1 MAKRKPTM
9 ITPKQY
15 AEQIET
21 PYPTV
26 MRWLQKELIP
36 GAEKRELPFGGW
48 YYAIPEGT
56 PPPDLKPGPKPKS
69 AGDGEVSTATDAPDD
84 GMPSAVTGRPA
95 KSGKAR
101 KATSEQPSKKPTR
114 SKSK

>member
-1 MAKRKPTM
+1 MAKKKANM

-15 AEQIET
+15 AELTGT

-48 YYAIPEGT
+48 YYAIPDDA
-56 PPPDLKPGPKPKS
+56 PRPALKPGPKAKEN
-69 AGDGEVSTATDAPDD
+69 GVVSMATEEKP
-84 GMPSAVTGRPA
+84 TKPA
-95 KSGKAR
+95 KKAG
-101 KATSEQPSKKPTR
+101 SKKR
-114 SKSK
+114 SSK